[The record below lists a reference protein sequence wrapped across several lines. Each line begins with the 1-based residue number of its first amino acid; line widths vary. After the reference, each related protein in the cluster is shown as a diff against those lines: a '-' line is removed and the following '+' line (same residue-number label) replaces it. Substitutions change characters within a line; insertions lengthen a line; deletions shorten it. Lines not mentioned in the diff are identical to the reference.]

1 VVAHGEGKSA
11 PKGKKLMDGNQES
24 QANAESLP
32 TQIRDLSED
41 AVRLLEQHMRLFK
54 IEIKEE
60 LSAYLRDGMIL
71 GLGGLVGVVG
81 FALLSSRLPR
91 GAGVVYMLVG
101 GATVLTMMNR
111 IAKRRPIPQGIVEEI
126 RKDRQWLREMA

>member
-1 VVAHGEGKSA
+1 
-11 PKGKKLMDGNQES
+11 MDADQQS
-24 QANAESLP
+24 QVNTESLP

-41 AVRLLEQHMRLFK
+41 AVKLLEQHVRLFK
-54 IEIKEE
+54 IEMKEE

-71 GLGGLVGVVG
+71 GLGGLVGAVG
-81 FALLSSRLPR
+81 FALLSSRLPK